1 MQLLI
6 LDIQTKIIFVLLLNL
21 LALNQLSAQKSGF
34 GNKPLKVNLNE
45 SGSHYLKFSAY
56 GQVWLR
62 TTQNN
67 PGSMVFGEPQ
77 DITTDFSIRRYRL
90 GVSGKITD
98 KIYFFTSLGK
108 NNINYI
114 SQTGISADVLDILG
128 EYEFKKAIVV
138 GAGKVSWTGFS
149 RYSAPSTSKVLGV
162 DVPLFAMATINQ
174 TDDLL
179 RKLSIYAKGQVG
191 KFDYRLIASKPFAA
205 QSKSGYNPSLSE
217 NIASFSDLAPRIQTS
232 GYFKWHLW
240 DVESNQ
246 SPYFS
251 FTELG
256 KKKLL
261 ILGAGFEFQPKALW
275 HLNQGDTVL
284 NMLKL
289 FAVDLFMETPLNKS
303 GDDAITLY
311 AGLFHFDFGPNYIR
325 NIGANNPANRVDPGK
340 VSFNGAGN
348 AFPMIGT
355 GNIFHGQLGYFIPN
369 RLLWNK
375 GPTFQP
381 YFTVQLADYQRLNDP
396 LAVYDMGINML
407 LYEHLAKVTL
417 GYQNRPIFSKND
429 IQVMDRKSM
438 FVMQIQIRIE

>member
-1 MQLLI
+1 MQRQI
-6 LDIQTKIIFVLLLNL
+6 PDFYSKIIVFLLLNFFCV
-21 LALNQLSAQKSGF
+21 NPLSAQVKGY

-45 SGSHYLKFSAY
+45 SGSHYLKFSAS

-108 NNINYI
+108 NNINYL

-128 EYEFKKAIVV
+128 EYEFNKAFAI

-179 RKLSIYAKGQVG
+179 RKLSIYTKGQVG

-205 QSKSGYNPSLSE
+205 QSKSGYDPTIKE
-217 NIASFSDLAPRIQTS
+217 NIATFSDLAPRIQTS
-232 GYFKWHLW
+232 GYFKWHFW
-240 DVESNQ
+240 DIESNQ
-246 SPYFS
+246 SPYMS
-251 FTELG
+251 FTEHG

-275 HLNQGDTVL
+275 HLNAGDTVL

-289 FAVDLFMETPLNKS
+289 FAIDLFMETPVNKS
-303 GDDAITLY
+303 GDDAITIY

-325 NIGANNPANRVDPGK
+325 NIGANNPANGVDPTK
-340 VSFNGAGN
+340 ASFNGAGN

-355 GNIFHGQLGYFIPN
+355 GNIFHGQLGYLIPN
-369 RLLWNK
+369 RLLWEK

-407 LYEHLAKVTL
+407 LYGHLAKVTF
-417 GYQNRPIFSKND
+417 GYQNRPIFSNND
-429 IQVMDRKSM
+429 IQVIDRKSM
-438 FVMQIQIRIE
+438 YVLQIQIRIE